1 MSKSHFVY
9 IHSSHMHMHT
19 LIEQH
24 AQLHIYYRQAWTYSQ
39 RIELASRGTGHT
51 LDLYNSKL
59 QDLRRKS
66 VAYTVYTCL
75 LLDTSQVLFMSLVNY

>member
-1 MSKSHFVY
+1 M
-9 IHSSHMHMHT
+9 T
-19 LIEQH
+19 
-24 AQLHIYYRQAWTYSQ
+24 YYRQAWTYSQ

-66 VAYTVYTCL
+66 VVYNVIYTP
-75 LLDTSQVLFMSLVNY
+75 QVLCL